1 MDGIPPYSYLIQYLT
16 SGNAYYV
23 RVAARNSISI
33 SAGMTD
39 ENTYWSTS
47 VTSTTADQAPS
58 APVSVVTQ
66 LAGPSQIQTLITTP
80 LSNGGASIT
89 DYYIEWCASSAFDD
103 ASTYASTTQTASSL
117 DELTT
122 GVLVYEI
129 TSLTAS
135 NSYWVRACN

>member
-1 MDGIPPYSYLIQYLT
+1 
-16 SGNAYYV
+16 
-23 RVAARNSISI
+23 
-33 SAGMTD
+33 
-39 ENTYWSTS
+39 
-47 VTSTTADQAPS
+47 
-58 APVSVVTQ
+58 VVTK

-80 LSNGGASIT
+80 LSDGGSSIT

-103 ASTYASTTQTASSL
+103 ASTYSSTTQTASSL

-135 NSYWVRACN
+135 NSYWVRVSAINSIGTGGTTMASSSVLVAAKSGATATVS